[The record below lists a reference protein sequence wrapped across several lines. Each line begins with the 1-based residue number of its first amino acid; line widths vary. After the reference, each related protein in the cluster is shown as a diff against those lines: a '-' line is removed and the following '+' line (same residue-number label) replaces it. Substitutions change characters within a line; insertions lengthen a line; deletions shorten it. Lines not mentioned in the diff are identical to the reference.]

1 MDDKPRKR
9 ADWFPVYLSQRQYI
23 GKVDDATAGRVLK
36 AALDYLATGELVP
49 LNPVEDI
56 LFTAFKDSIDDAI
69 VRFQRKSKANA
80 ENAQKRWLK
89 KLPPDANGSESIPF
103 APNGS
108 ESMPTDAHLE
118 SHIQLQGEGEV
129 QSFPAPASKDFS
141 GEQRMYDHDSRAY
154 TAAKYLATEKLADLP
169 GRAQPTEDDLQRW
182 ADALERLHKENKVDW
197 KTMAEVMDYSLDSEW
212 WSRKVQSAF
221 DFKKHF
227 NSIFADM
234 VRDQG
239 NATES

>member
-89 KLPPDANGSESIPF
+89 KLPPDANGSESMPF
-103 APNGS
+103 APNGND
-108 ESMPTDAHLE
+108 SMLADAHIHSDL
-118 SHIQLQGEGEV
+118 QLHREGEI
-129 QSFPAPASKDFS
+129 QSSPSSASKFNS
-141 GEQRMYDHDSRAY
+141 CAQREYEHTSEAY
-154 TAAKYLATEKLADLP
+154 QIAKYLADEKARDNP
-169 GRAQPTEDDLQRW
+169 DRAQPTESELQKQ
-182 ADALERLHKENKVDW
+182 AAALDELHTQNGVAWDVME
-197 KTMAEVMDYSLDSEW
+197 EVMYQSLDHDYW
-212 WSRKVQSAF
+212 RHRVQSAY
-221 DFKKHF
+221 DFKRYF
-227 NSIFADM
+227 NKILAD
-234 VRDQG
+234 VSDRK
-239 NATES
+239 

>member
-23 GKVDDATAGRVLK
+23 SKVDDATAGRVLK

-89 KLPPDANGSESIPF
+89 KLPPDANGSESMPF
-103 APNGS
+103 APNGNDS
-108 ESMPTDAHLE
+108 LLADAHIHSDL
-118 SHIQLQGEGEV
+118 QLHREGEI
-129 QSFPAPASKDFS
+129 QSSPSSASKLNSCAQREYEHTSEAYELAEYFAKEKQVDF
-141 GEQRMYDHDSRAY
+141 
-154 TAAKYLATEKLADLP
+154 P
-169 GRAQPTEDDLQRW
+169 GRAQPTERDLQKW
-182 ADALERLHKENKVDW
+182 AQALQELHEENRVEWDIVDGA
-197 KTMAEVMDYSLDSEW
+197 MRFALDNEW
-212 WSRKVQSAF
+212 WSKRVQSIF
-221 DFKKHF
+221 DFKKNF
-227 NSIFADM
+227 NKIFAEAIQE
-234 VRDQG
+234 RG
-239 NATES
+239 YIPEA

>member
-89 KLPPDANGSESIPF
+89 KLPSDANGSESMPF

-108 ESMPTDAHLE
+108 ESMPTEAQLE
-118 SHIQLQGEGEV
+118 SHIQLYGEGDI
-129 QSFPAPASKDFS
+129 QSSPAPASKNFS
-141 GEQRMYDHDSRAY
+141 GGQRVYDHISEAY
-154 TAAKYLATEKLADLP
+154 QIAQYFAEEKARDNP
-169 GRAQPTEDDLQRW
+169 DRAQPTEAELQKQ
-182 ADALERLHKENKVDW
+182 AAVLDELHTQNGVAWD
-197 KTMAEVMDYSLDSEW
+197 TIDNVLYFSLDHGYW
-212 WSRKVQSAF
+212 AQRVQSAY
-221 DFKKHF
+221 DLKRYF
-227 NSIFADM
+227 NNVLADM
-234 VRDQG
+234 VKDQG
-239 NATES
+239 